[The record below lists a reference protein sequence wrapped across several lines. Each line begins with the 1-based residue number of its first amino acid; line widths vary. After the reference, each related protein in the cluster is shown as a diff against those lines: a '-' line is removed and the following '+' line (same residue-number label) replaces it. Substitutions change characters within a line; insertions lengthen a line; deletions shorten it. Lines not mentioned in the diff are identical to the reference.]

1 MLIAV
6 VLALVGLLLIYFEF
20 FVPGGIL
27 GILGGVSM
35 VGGLIVFIWEQ
46 GDLIWTIV
54 YIVALIALLVL
65 TIRLALWKIKKTK
78 SKNTMF
84 AGQDQEGFLASTYN
98 KELIGKSGV
107 AVTDLKP
114 SGHVLIE
121 GERTQAVSQGSYVKK
136 GEPIKAIR
144 GEGAR
149 LIVRKEEI

>member
-1 MLIAV
+1 MLIAIG
-6 VLALVGLLLIYFEF
+6 LALAGLLLIYFEF

-27 GILGGVSM
+27 GILGGILV
-35 VGGLIVFIWEQ
+35 VGSLIIFVWEQ
-46 GDLIWTIV
+46 DHVTWMIV
-54 YIVALIALLVL
+54 YIFALITLLVL

-78 SKNTMF
+78 SKHTMY

-98 KELIGKSGV
+98 EELIGKSGV

-121 GERTQAVSQGSYVKK
+121 GKRVQAVSQSSYVKK
-136 GEPIKAIR
+136 GEPITVIR